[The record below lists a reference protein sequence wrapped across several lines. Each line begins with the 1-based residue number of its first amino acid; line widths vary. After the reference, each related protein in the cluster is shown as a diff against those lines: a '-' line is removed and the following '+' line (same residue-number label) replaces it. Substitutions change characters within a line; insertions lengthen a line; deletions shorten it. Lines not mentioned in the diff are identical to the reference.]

1 MRRAFMLVSLLIP
14 AVVGCT
20 GRAPVPAA
28 ATAPA
33 PAVAGATD
41 AMPAPAGLIANIEH
55 RSTMSLNGPWHFIV
69 DPYETGY
76 YDYRHQP
83 RKDGYFL
90 RAVPKTP
97 RDLVE
102 YDFEKSGTL
111 QVPGDWNSQNPE
123 LFYYEGALWY
133 ERSFTYRR
141 PSDRRVFL
149 AVGAANYIAR
159 VWMNGEAACEHEGGF
174 TGFNCEVTSLVKD
187 GDNFVVM
194 MVSNARRRDAV
205 PTDITDW
212 WNYGGLTR
220 DVELVDVPATFLED
234 YAVQLSGSSPDTI
247 EGWIQLNGGSVP
259 VAMRIPELKIT
270 QTLQPDAD
278 GHASFRVAASG
289 LRRWSP
295 EQPTLYNVEF
305 ETPGEVV
312 RDRIGFRTIEV
323 RGRDILLNGTPVFL
337 RGVSVHEEAPLR
349 SGRAATEQDA
359 TTILGWVREL
369 NGNFARLA
377 HYPHNRNM
385 ARVADRAGVMLWSEI
400 PVYWT
405 IAWENPST
413 LANAKRQLAEM
424 IRRDRNRASVIIW
437 SVGNETPVTEPR
449 LAFMTDLVRTAH
461 ELDGSRPVTAA
472 LETHNAEPNVKM
484 IDDPLGKELDVIG
497 CNEYV
502 GWYERTPEDADLISW
517 KTPYD
522 KPLIISE
529 FGGGAKAGLHGSPE
543 ARWTEEYQ
551 ANLYRHQIGML
562 KRIEFLRGMT
572 PWILMDFRSP
582 RRVLPGVQDNY
593 NRKGLISERGEK
605 KMAFTVLRDYYAEL
619 SAKSG
624 R

>member
-1 MRRAFMLVSLLIP
+1 MRKAFMLASLLVS
-14 AVVGCT
+14 AMVGCT
-20 GRAPVPAA
+20 NRAPVPSSAA
-28 ATAPA
+28 VPA
-33 PAVAGATD
+33 PAVPTN

-55 RSTMSLNGPWHFIV
+55 RSTTSLNGAWHFIV

-90 RAVPKTP
+90 RATPKTP

-102 YDFEKSGTL
+102 YDFERSGTL
-111 QVPGDWNSQNPE
+111 QVPGDWNSQKAE
-123 LFYYEGALWY
+123 LFYYEGAIWY
-133 ERSFTYRR
+133 ERSFSYRR
-141 PSDRRVFL
+141 PSGRRVFL
-149 AVGAANYIAR
+149 AVGAANYTAR
-159 VWMNGEAACEHEGGF
+159 VWMNGEPACEHEGGF
-174 TGFNCEVTSLVKD
+174 TAFNCEVTSLVKD

-194 MVSNARRRDAV
+194 MVNNARRKDAV

-220 DVELVDVPATFLED
+220 DVGLVDVPSVFLED
-234 YAVQLSGSSPDTI
+234 YAVRLAGSSPDTL
-247 EGWIQLNGGSVP
+247 EGWVQVNGGSVP
-259 VAMRIPELKIT
+259 VAMRIPELNVS
-270 QTLQPDAD
+270 QTLQPDAN
-278 GHASFRVAASG
+278 GRASFRAPAPG

-295 EQPTLYNVEF
+295 AQPTLYDVEF
-305 ETPGEVV
+305 ETAGEIV

-323 RGRDILLNGTPVFL
+323 RGRDILLNGAPVFL
-337 RGVSVHEEAPLR
+337 RGVCLHEEAPFR
-349 SGRAATEQDA
+349 SGRSATEQDA
-359 TTILGWVREL
+359 TTALGWVREL

-377 HYPHNRNM
+377 HYPHNANM
-385 ARVADRAGVMLWSEI
+385 ARVADRTGLMLWSEI

-405 IAWENPST
+405 IAWENPAT

-437 SVGNETPVTEPR
+437 SVGNETPVSAPR
-449 LAFMTDLVRTAH
+449 LAFMTELVQAAR
-461 ELDGSRPVTAA
+461 ELDSSRPVTAA
-472 LETHNAEPNVKM
+472 LETHYAEPNVKI
-484 IDDPLGKELDVIG
+484 IDDPLGKELDIIG

-517 KTPYD
+517 TTPYD

-529 FGGGAKAGLHGSPE
+529 FGGDAKAGLHGSAE

-551 ANLYRHQIGML
+551 ETLYRHQIGML
-562 KRIEFLRGMT
+562 RRIEFLRGMT

-593 NRKGLISERGEK
+593 NRKGLVSEKGEK
-605 KMAFTVLRDYYAEL
+605 KKAFAVLRDYYAEL

-624 R
+624 K